1 LDFVPSSL
9 LNFGALAGSAM
20 IGSELLS
27 DSSSQSDWTIGLFF
41 GRPAVILTDLARIYK
56 NGKKPQEVQCRM
68 LTLMELIPFISYGK
82 RGGAVI
88 KNTLVAMYNYSN
100 ETTTASKPLTLEA
113 YTTFVLIP
121 YIVAMLIAE
130 DLHTD
135 VEGGWEAMQLGIK
148 RGKRENGLQNPDP
161 TLNEVFAAN
170 KERRLKG
177 LDSSQQTKGAG
188 RSKKGKEN
196 APPMVCLY
204 TCFVVDTKLILY

>member
-1 LDFVPSSL
+1 VIFSL
-9 LNFGALAGSAM
+9 
-20 IGSELLS
+20 
-27 DSSSQSDWTIGLFF
+27 
-41 GRPAVILTDLARIYK
+41 
-56 NGKKPQEVQCRM
+56 
-68 LTLMELIPFISYGK
+68 ELIPFISYGE

-88 KNTLVAMYNYSN
+88 KNTLAAMYDYSD

-121 YIVAMLIAE
+121 YIAAMLIAE

-135 VEGGWEAMQLGIK
+135 VEGGWEAMQLGIE

-170 KERRLKG
+170 EERRLKG

-188 RSKKGKEN
+188 RAKKGKEN
-196 APPMVCLY
+196 VPPTVCLY
-204 TCFVVDTKLILY
+204 TCFVIDTKLILD